1 MRIHPPPPLTTAPYR
16 TMAGARGEGWTWKFK
31 FNVSSFGSSIGG
43 ISSSSSFPQPHSKVL
58 SPSPPSF
65 GTLFNRA
72 RSSSLPSPP
81 FPHPYRRATGRKN
94 LWMLVSSL
102 GGRGG
107 GGGGGGGSNFFAKV
121 EEREEAK
128 KEEQHFLP
136 PSCVRCFGGG
146 DGGRRKKEAY
156 PTTIN
161 RGGQRKKYCSSI
173 FIGSGMGFSF
183 FVWDSLVGGIG

>member
-1 MRIHPPPPLTTAPYR
+1 MSPPLVLLLGGSPPPPLFPNR
-16 TMAGARGEGWTWKFK
+16 TPR
-31 FNVSSFGSSIGG
+31 
-43 ISSSSSFPQPHSKVL
+43 SFP
-58 SPSPPSF
+58 PSPPSF

-146 DGGRRKKEAY
+146 GRRKKEAY

-161 RGGQRKKYCSSI
+161 RGGGRKKYCSSI
-173 FIGSGMGFSF
+173 FIGSGMGFRF
-183 FVWDSLVGGIG
+183 FRVGFFGGRDRVGFFSCTSNQ